1 MLIIGHR
8 GARGLAPENTIAGLR
23 KALEHNVDEI
33 EFDVRV
39 TKDNIP
45 VLLHDAE
52 AKDVAGNKL
61 AVHDTTYKALKA
73 HKPDLTTLAEAMDYV
88 DTKARLLMEVKPGEV
103 VPPIVKV
110 ISSVIDSGKYSS
122 DDLLLGSFSQQTLR
136 ELHTLLPDI
145 EKVVIE
151 RWSGV
156 KAAFRARQVGTRRLS
171 MKHLWL
177 WGGFLKSMHRR
188 GYKIAPYTVNDPHI
202 VRKWR
207 PYIYAVITDYPDRF
221 EK

>member
-23 KALEHNVDEI
+23 KALEHTVDEI

-39 TKDNIP
+39 TKDAIP

-52 AKDVAGNKL
+52 ASDVAGTKL
-61 AVHDTTYKALKA
+61 VVRDTAYKTLKA
-73 HKPDLTTLAEAMDYV
+73 HKPDLTTLAEAMEYV
-88 DTKARLLMEVKPGEV
+88 DTRTRLLIEVKPSEPV
-103 VPPIVKV
+103 LPIVKV
-110 ISSVIDSGKYSS
+110 VTMFIENGAYASE
-122 DDLLLGSFSQQTLR
+122 DLLLGSFSQQTLR
-136 ELHTLLPDI
+136 ELHELMPEI

-156 KAAFRARQVGTRRLS
+156 KASFRARQVGTKRLS

-177 WGGFLKSMHRR
+177 WGGFLKAMQRR
-188 GYKIAPYTVNDPHI
+188 GYKIAPYTVNDPSVI
-202 VRKWR
+202 RKWR
-207 PYIYAVITDYPDRF
+207 PYIYGVITDYPDRF